1 MFGKFTNLVYLAMF
15 LFYIIMPLYMFL
27 FSNDIRDYAIATF
40 ILVLGLLLN
49 YVIKNIDN
57 KKVEE
62 LLQKWF

>member
-1 MFGKFTNLVYLAMF
+1 MFKNCNKIPYLVMF

-57 KKVEE
+57 KKVQE
-62 LLQKWF
+62 LLQKLF

>member
-1 MFGKFTNLVYLAMF
+1 
-15 LFYIIMPLYMFL
+15 MPLYMLL

-57 KKVEE
+57 KELQN

>member
-1 MFGKFTNLVYLAMF
+1 MFGKYKKLIYLAMF
-15 LFYIIMPLYMFL
+15 LFYIMMPLYMFL

-57 KKVEE
+57 KELQE

>member
-1 MFGKFTNLVYLAMF
+1 MFGKYKKLIYLAMF
-15 LFYIIMPLYMFL
+15 LFYIMMPLYMFL

-40 ILVLGLLLN
+40 ILGIGLLLN

-57 KKVEE
+57 KELQE

>member
-1 MFGKFTNLVYLAMF
+1 MFGKYKKLIYLAMF
-15 LFYIIMPLYMFL
+15 LFYIMMPLYMFL

-40 ILVLGLLLN
+40 ILGIGLLLN

-57 KKVEE
+57 KKVQE

>member
-1 MFGKFTNLVYLAMF
+1 MRGRISAGF
-15 LFYIIMPLYMFL
+15 LFYIMMPLYMFL

-57 KKVEE
+57 KELQE